1 MLYEKFVKGFLI
13 DNKWTIISYF
23 AIVVSFFPIEGIVLP
38 NIYAKIFSQLDKT
51 TVFPD
56 ITNIF
61 QNVKL
66 MNLPGSLIIVVVI
79 WFLIIFSSAV
89 KHYYETLLI
98 PEYANYV
105 RNVIYDATINSYK
118 TDFKDIK
125 TGEYIS
131 RVLEVSRNIKELFQY
146 IVRAFIP
153 DLIICFILMLY
164 FLFVN
169 FELGAM
175 IFISFVLCGILHFVG
190 GNYLIERI
198 IDKENYFNN
207 CVGENLQDSLD
218 NLMNV
223 YINNEA
229 DNEIKKNK
237 KREGIN
243 RDKMKSVMMMQTA
256 QLLVAQIITIF
267 VYCLAIFSLY
277 RMVKSNTV
285 KTTQAVVL
293 ILLLGQYLSYSLTLN
308 YSIVHNLV
316 YKLGISLSG
325 EEFFKDI
332 FKTDSERIK
341 KDTITK
347 GSVVYKN
354 IHFKYNKEDEGYLF
368 NGLNLDIEGTKR
380 YAIIGR
386 SGTGK
391 STLMKMLIGMYP
403 PEDGEIM
410 IDGVNINE
418 IDVEYLRNNV
428 NYVNQRTNLFNET
441 VVYNMLYGN
450 NHLTEAELI
459 TKLKIYKL
467 DEVFSELS
475 DGIKSEAGIH
485 GTNLSGGMQKVTML
499 MRSILKPSK
508 ILILDEP
515 LAGLDEN
522 TRIKVIDMIL
532 NETQDKTVIVITHDK
547 EILPYMDKVVNLN
560 EL

>member
-1 MLYEKFVKGFLI
+1 MLYETFVKGFLI
-13 DNKWTIISYF
+13 ENKWTITTYF
-23 AIVVSFFPIEGIVLP
+23 IIILLFFPIEGIVLP
-38 NIYAKIFSQLDKT
+38 NIYANIFSHLDKT
-51 TVFPD
+51 TSFPD
-56 ITNIF
+56 ITNVF
-61 QNVKL
+61 QNIKS
-66 MNLPGSLIIVVVI
+66 MNLPGSLIVVIFI
-79 WFLIIFSSAV
+79 WFLIIFSSAL

-98 PEYANYV
+98 PEYANYI

-118 TDFKDIK
+118 TDYKDIK

-146 IVRAFIP
+146 VIRAFIP
-153 DLIICFILMLY
+153 DLIICFMLMLY
-164 FLFVN
+164 FLFIN
-169 FELGAM
+169 FDLGIM
-175 IFISFVLCGILHFVG
+175 IFISFMLCCILHFVG

-223 YINNEA
+223 YINNESE
-229 DNEIKKNK
+229 NEIKKNK

-243 RDKMKSVMMMQTA
+243 RDKMKNVMMIQTLI
-256 QLLVAQIITIF
+256 LLVAQFITIF
-267 VYCLAIFSLY
+267 VYCLAIFALY
-277 RMVKSNTV
+277 RMVQSKTL
-285 KTTQAVVL
+285 KTTKAIAL

-332 FKTDSERIK
+332 FKNDTNRVK
-341 KDTITK
+341 VDTITN
-347 GSVVYKN
+347 GSIEYNN
-354 IHFKYNKEDEGYLF
+354 IKFKYKKEDDDYLF
-368 NGLNLDIEGTKR
+368 DGLNLNIEGTKR

-386 SGTGK
+386 SGSGK
-391 STLMKMLIGMYP
+391 STIMKMLIGMYT
-403 PEDGEIM
+403 PEEGEIK

-441 VVYNMLYGN
+441 VIYNMLYGN
-450 NHLTEAELI
+450 THLTEDELI
-459 TKLKIYKL
+459 MKLKNYKL
-467 DEVFSELS
+467 DDVFSELT
-475 DGIKSEAGIH
+475 DGIHSEAGIH
-485 GTNLSGGMQKVTML
+485 GTSLSGGMQKVTML
-499 MRSILKPSK
+499 MRSILKPSQ
-508 ILILDEP
+508 ILVLDEP

-532 NETQDKTVIVITHDK
+532 NETQNKTVIIITHDK
-547 EILPYMDKVVNLN
+547 EILPYMDKVVNIN